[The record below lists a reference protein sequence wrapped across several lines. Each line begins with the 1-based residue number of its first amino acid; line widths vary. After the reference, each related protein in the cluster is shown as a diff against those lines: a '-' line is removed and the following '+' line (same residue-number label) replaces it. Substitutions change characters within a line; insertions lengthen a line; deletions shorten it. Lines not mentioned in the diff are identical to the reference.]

1 MSEIERIPLSVPC
14 IIGNAWKYVKE
25 CLDTG
30 WVSSAGGYVEKF
42 ESALCSYTGAK
53 YAVAVV
59 NGTSGLHIALRLSG
73 VGPGDEV
80 IVPALTFIAPVNAV
94 RYLGGEPVF
103 MDCDEYMNMDPVK
116 LEEFLEN
123 ACKKTS
129 KGIINK
135 KTGRRV
141 KAVLPVHVFGN
152 PCDMEGIMRS
162 AGAHGL
168 KVIEDATESLG
179 SYYTAG
185 KYNGAHT
192 GTIGDFGVY
201 SFNGN
206 KIVTTGSGGMLVTA
220 DKKIAEK
227 AKYLTTQ
234 AKNDAVR
241 YIHNEVGYN
250 FRLTNIQAALGVAQL
265 EQLPDFIRRKKANYS
280 LYKKAL
286 AGVRGLE
293 LLAVPEGTSPNYWF
307 YSLLIDKGVFGLD
320 REGLMTALDRA
331 GIQTRPVWH
340 LNHLQKP
347 YRHGQ
352 AFKIDRAGWF
362 VERVLNLPCSSGLT
376 KTQVARVVSSIKGA
390 TGN

>member
-1 MSEIERIPLSVPC
+1 MSKKEFIPLSEPC
-14 IIGNAWKYVKE
+14 ITGNAWKYVKE

-42 ESALCSYTGAK
+42 EKALCGYTGAK
-53 YAVAVV
+53 YAVAIV
-59 NGTSGLHIALRLSG
+59 NGTSGLQIALKLSG
-73 VGPGDEV
+73 MEAGDEV
-80 IVPALTFIAPVNAV
+80 LVPTLTFIAPVNAV

-103 MDCDEYMNMDPVK
+103 MDCDGFMNLDPVK
-116 LEEFLEN
+116 LGEFLEISCRRTPRGL
-123 ACKKTS
+123 A
-129 KGIINK
+129 NK

-152 PCDMEGIMRS
+152 PCDMAAIMRLTRRY
-162 AGAHGL
+162 GL

-185 KYNGAHT
+185 KYKGRHT

-220 DKKIAEK
+220 DKKMAEK

-234 AKNDAVR
+234 AKDDAVR
-241 YIHNEVGYN
+241 YVHNEVGYN
-250 FRLTNIQAALGVAQL
+250 FRLTNMQAALGVAQL
-265 EQLPDFIRRKKANYS
+265 EQLPAFIKRKKENYGR
-280 LYKKAL
+280 YKKAL
-286 AGVRGLE
+286 AGVKGLK
-293 LLAVPEGTSPNYWF
+293 LLGVPEGTSPNYWF
-307 YSLLIDKGVFGLD
+307 YSLLIDKAAFGLG
-320 REGLMTALDRA
+320 REGLMAALGKA
-331 GIQTRPVWH
+331 SIQTRPVWH

-347 YRHGQ
+347 YKNSQ
-352 AFKIDRAGWF
+352 AFKINRAGWF

-376 KTQVARVVSSIKGA
+376 KEQAARVVGAIKA
-390 TGN
+390 AAGN